1 MAVTPL
7 AVAAAAAALGRL
19 SADATAATPVARLAT
34 GRPMIAAVRGGE
46 RCGLCS
52 CCRGWLCHACG
63 WRGGGPAAAA
73 ATARMAAAATARTP
87 RIVAAARAARAMVAA
102 AADTALLAAASA
114 VLVVVVLVV
123 VVHTLAL
130 ALLRGE
136 RPIRSATHFGALK
149 EAEEFDGVVVF
160 GAWHGVPRG

>member
-1 MAVTPL
+1 
-7 AVAAAAAALGRL
+7 
-19 SADATAATPVARLAT
+19 
-34 GRPMIAAVRGGE
+34 
-46 RCGLCS
+46 
-52 CCRGWLCHACG
+52 
-63 WRGGGPAAAA
+63 
-73 ATARMAAAATARTP
+73 MAAAATARTP
-87 RIVAAARAARAMVAA
+87 RIVAAARAMVAA
-102 AADTALLAAASA
+102 AAATALLAAASA

-136 RPIRSATHFGALK
+136 RPIRAATHFGALK

>member
-1 MAVTPL
+1 
-7 AVAAAAAALGRL
+7 
-19 SADATAATPVARLAT
+19 
-34 GRPMIAAVRGGE
+34 
-46 RCGLCS
+46 
-52 CCRGWLCHACG
+52 
-63 WRGGGPAAAA
+63 
-73 ATARMAAAATARTP
+73 MAAAATARTP

-136 RPIRSATHFGALK
+136 RPIRAATHFGALK

-160 GAWHGVPRG
+160 GAWHGFPRG